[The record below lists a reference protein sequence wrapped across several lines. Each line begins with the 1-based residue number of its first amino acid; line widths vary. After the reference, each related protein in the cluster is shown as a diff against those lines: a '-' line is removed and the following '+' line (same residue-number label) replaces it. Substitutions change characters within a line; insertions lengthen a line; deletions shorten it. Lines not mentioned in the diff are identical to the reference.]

1 MSEADAGTS
10 KQPDPMEQFRELRD
24 AYLDIWSKNLT
35 EVVNTEGYAQASGA
49 ALDSYLTVAAPFKEP
64 TEQAMLKI
72 LQQLNMP
79 TSADFASLAG
89 RFTNIEMLLDNLD
102 AKQDRIENLL
112 TGLKAAMP
120 AEARLDHIEK
130 LLTSLKAA
138 TPAEA
143 RLDHIEKLLT
153 SLKAAT
159 PAEARLD
166 QIEKLLTG
174 LKAATPTEAR
184 LDRIENL
191 LTGLKAATPT
201 ETTKSA
207 AQTAPVKHVVAVS
220 PEVPARASAPSV
232 AKTTAKAAPYNSR
245 KGKR

>member
-35 EVVNTEGYAQASGA
+35 EAVNTEGYAQASGA

-64 TEQAMLKI
+64 TEQAMLKL

-120 AEARLDHIEK
+120 AEARLDQ
-130 LLTSLKAA
+130 
-138 TPAEA
+138 
-143 RLDHIEKLLT
+143 IEKLLT

-166 QIEKLLTG
+166 QIEKLLTS

-191 LTGLKAATPT
+191 LTGLKATTPT
-201 ETTKSA
+201 EATKSA
-207 AQTAPVKHVVAVS
+207 AQAAPVKQVVAAS
-220 PEVPARASAPSV
+220 PEVPARASAASV
-232 AKTTAKAAPYNSR
+232 AKPTAQKQATTAKAAPYDSR